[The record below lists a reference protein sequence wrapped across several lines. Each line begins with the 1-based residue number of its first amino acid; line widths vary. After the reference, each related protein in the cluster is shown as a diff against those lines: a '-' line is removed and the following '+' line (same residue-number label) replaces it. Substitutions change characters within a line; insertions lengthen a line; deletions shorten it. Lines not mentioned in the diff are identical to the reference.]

1 MTVEFNMRKMLKYD
15 YVIVGAGMFG
25 ATFARLMTD
34 KGKRCLVVEKRK
46 HIGGNC
52 YTDNVEGINVH
63 RYGAHIFHTSNEKVW
78 KFINRFTSFNNY
90 INSPIANFEGKLYS
104 LPFNMHTFNQMWGV
118 ITPEEAYAKLEE
130 QRLKLEREP
139 QNLEEQALSMVGK
152 DIYERLIRG
161 YTTKQWMTDPQ
172 KLPSSIIK
180 RLPLRFTYNNNYF
193 NDKYQGI
200 PIGGYTKIFER
211 MLEGIEVKCNIDYLS
226 DRASIDELGHTVVYT
241 GKIDEFYDYRFG
253 ELQYRTLRFENELVS
268 TKNYQ
273 GNAVINYTSQDI
285 PYTRIIEHKH
295 FENSQ
300 TESTYITR
308 EYPEAW
314 SKEKIPYY
322 PVNDDVNN
330 GKFLQYKKLAKVEEN
345 VIFGGRLAEYRY
357 YDMHNVINSA
367 ITASQKET
375 SKQLTKSTPA

>member
-1 MTVEFNMRKMLKYD
+1 MRKIPKYD

-25 ATFARLMTD
+25 ATFARLMTER
-34 KGKRCLVVEKRK
+34 GKRCLVVEKRK

-52 YTDNVEGINVH
+52 FTENVEGINVH

-78 KFINRFTSFNNY
+78 NFINRFASFNNY

-104 LPFNMHTFNQMWGV
+104 LPFNMHTFNQVWGV
-118 ITPEEAYAKLEE
+118 ITPKQAYEKLEE
-130 QRLKLEREP
+130 QRLKLERKP

-161 YTTKQWMTDPQ
+161 YTTKQWMMDPR
-172 KLPSSIIK
+172 KLPPSIIK

-200 PIGGYTKIFER
+200 PIGGYTKIFEK
-211 MLEGIEVKCNIDYLS
+211 MLEGIEVKCNVDYLS
-226 DRASIDELGHTVVYT
+226 DQARIDELGHTVVYT

-273 GNAVINYTSQDI
+273 GNAVVNYTSQDI

-295 FENSQ
+295 FEDSQ
-300 TESTYITR
+300 TENTYITR
-308 EYPEAW
+308 EYPEEW

-322 PVNDDVNN
+322 PINDDTNT
-330 GKFLQYKKLAKVEEN
+330 KKYLQYKELAKIEKN

-357 YDMHNVINSA
+357 YDMHAVISSA
-367 ITASQKET
+367 ITASQKEIN
-375 SKQLTKSTPA
+375 QEVL